1 MPRYSYK
8 CEDCDEISN
17 VFHSLDDILKECPKC
32 ESKNLNKLLSTITII
47 NKEKN
52 NKQQIGQIT
61 QEYILANKEILKN
74 QKKEAKE
81 EEYEP
86 T

>member
-8 CEDCDEISN
+8 CDDCDEVSN
-17 VFHSLDDILKECPKC
+17 VFHSIDDTLKECPNCKS
-32 ESKNLNKLLSTITII
+32 ENLNKLLSVVTILK
-47 NKEKN
+47 KEKS
-52 NKQQIGQIT
+52 NKKQIGQIT
-61 QEYILANKEILKN
+61 KEYILANKEILKN
-74 QKKEAKE
+74 QKKEAEE